1 MNVINIIAII
11 GTIISVTATTIIIYK
26 FLKDNNF
33 CMSRTRRRN
42 RISPEM
48 FRVLA
53 RIIEE
58 RNQQLSEIELK
69 SRSDNI
75 SKNKFIV
82 VVNPDNKIVLGI
94 PELMIYTISNLHKKH
109 PYFFGK
115 ILENNF
121 FENSLNP
128 NIGITLDI
136 GKGLFIP
143 VIKESNKLT
152 IKDIAKQLTL
162 FKLKALRNSF
172 KNAIIIF
179 YIIQV

>member
-33 CMSRTRRRN
+33 CMSRPRRRN

-82 VVNPDNKIVLGI
+82 VVNPDNKIVLG
-94 PELMIYTISNLHKKH
+94 S
-109 PYFFGK
+109 
-115 ILENNF
+115 EN
-121 FENSLNP
+121 
-128 NIGITLDI
+128 
-136 GKGLFIP
+136 
-143 VIKESNKLT
+143 V
-152 IKDIAKQLTL
+152 
-162 FKLKALRNSF
+162 
-172 KNAIIIF
+172 
-179 YIIQV
+179 

>member
-1 MNVINIIAII
+1 MNVINIIAIV

-33 CMSRTRRRN
+33 CMSRPRRRN

-82 VVNPDNKIVLGI
+82 VVNPDNKIVLG
-94 PELMIYTISNLHKKH
+94 S
-109 PYFFGK
+109 
-115 ILENNF
+115 EN
-121 FENSLNP
+121 
-128 NIGITLDI
+128 
-136 GKGLFIP
+136 
-143 VIKESNKLT
+143 V
-152 IKDIAKQLTL
+152 
-162 FKLKALRNSF
+162 
-172 KNAIIIF
+172 
-179 YIIQV
+179 

>member
-1 MNVINIIAII
+1 MNVINIIAIV
-11 GTIISVTATTIIIYK
+11 GTIISVTATVIIIYQ

-33 CMSRTRRRN
+33 CMSRPRRRN

-82 VVNPDNKIVLGI
+82 VVNPDNKIVLG
-94 PELMIYTISNLHKKH
+94 S
-109 PYFFGK
+109 
-115 ILENNF
+115 EN
-121 FENSLNP
+121 
-128 NIGITLDI
+128 
-136 GKGLFIP
+136 
-143 VIKESNKLT
+143 V
-152 IKDIAKQLTL
+152 
-162 FKLKALRNSF
+162 
-172 KNAIIIF
+172 
-179 YIIQV
+179 

>member
-33 CMSRTRRRN
+33 CMSRPRRRNRIN

-48 FRVLA
+48 FQVLA

-58 RNQQLSEIELK
+58 RNRQISEIELK

-82 VVNPDNKIVLGI
+82 VVNPDNKIVLG
-94 PELMIYTISNLHKKH
+94 S
-109 PYFFGK
+109 
-115 ILENNF
+115 EN
-121 FENSLNP
+121 
-128 NIGITLDI
+128 
-136 GKGLFIP
+136 
-143 VIKESNKLT
+143 V
-152 IKDIAKQLTL
+152 
-162 FKLKALRNSF
+162 
-172 KNAIIIF
+172 
-179 YIIQV
+179 